1 MQMRFLS
8 REARWVCHGALCAL
22 LLLSSSSG
30 QAGAEYLSRSDVRS
44 FIEAMQAE
52 HDLDL
57 GELERVLGEAQHQ
70 PLVIRLIGPERAQ
83 LAPAVRSYP
92 AYRARFLSNSR
103 VTAGAQY
110 WQMHDSYLYRAE
122 AEFGVPAEI
131 ILGILGVETAY
142 GQNTGSFR
150 VVDAL
155 ATIAFDGPRRQE
167 YFRDE
172 LKEFLLL
179 TRERSI
185 DPLTIKGSFA
195 GAMGLPQFMPSS
207 YRRYAVD
214 FDGDGVVDLGGSA
227 ADAIGSIASYLRA
240 YGWAAGEPATV
251 PVRLPPGREAELVT
265 GLQRAHNMSELR
277 ELGVKFSSL
286 APEGPCSVIE
296 LPAPGKRSKYLAG
309 FTNFEVIT
317 RYNRST
323 FYAAAVLELADA
335 IRAARSR
342 QMTADADAHPAP
354 SI

>member
-8 REARWVCHGALCAL
+8 RGARSLCHGALVAL
-22 LLLSSSSG
+22 LLLSSTSG
-30 QAGAEYLSRSDVRS
+30 QAGTEYLSRSDVRS

-83 LAPAVRSYP
+83 SALAVRSYP
-92 AYRARFLSNSR
+92 AYRARFLTNAR
-103 VTAGAQY
+103 IIAGAQY

-179 TRERSI
+179 T
-185 DPLTIKGSFA
+185 
-195 GAMGLPQFMPSS
+195 
-207 YRRYAVD
+207 
-214 FDGDGVVDLGGSA
+214 
-227 ADAIGSIASYLRA
+227 
-240 YGWAAGEPATV
+240 
-251 PVRLPPGREAELVT
+251 
-265 GLQRAHNMSELR
+265 
-277 ELGVKFSSL
+277 
-286 APEGPCSVIE
+286 
-296 LPAPGKRSKYLAG
+296 
-309 FTNFEVIT
+309 
-317 RYNRST
+317 
-323 FYAAAVLELADA
+323 
-335 IRAARSR
+335 
-342 QMTADADAHPAP
+342 
-354 SI
+354 